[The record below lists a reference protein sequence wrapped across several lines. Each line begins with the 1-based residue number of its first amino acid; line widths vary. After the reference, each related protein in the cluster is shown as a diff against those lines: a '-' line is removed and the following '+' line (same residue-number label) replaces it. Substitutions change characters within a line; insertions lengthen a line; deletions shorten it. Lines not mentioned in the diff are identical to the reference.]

1 LTYKASLAYFCS
13 AKESFYFHPIF
24 PLYQSEFS
32 SVIIS
37 RGDNHLV
44 INLFTEGGLLAMN
57 TSVFSSHRRF
67 LFMLTAFALGFAL
80 VACGGG
86 NKKKDKAAEEKG
98 SLSRTYKIVDE
109 QGRNSGTLTLDPAGG
124 AELRDADGNLL
135 RKFSPPGA
143 PAEVKPAEVKPEE
156 APATQ

>member
-1 LTYKASLAYFCS
+1 
-13 AKESFYFHPIF
+13 
-24 PLYQSEFS
+24 
-32 SVIIS
+32 
-37 RGDNHLV
+37 
-44 INLFTEGGLLAMN
+44 MN
-57 TSVFSSHRRF
+57 TSVFCSHRRF
-67 LFMLTAFALGFAL
+67 LFILAAFALGFAL

-86 NKKKDKAAEEKG
+86 KKKKDVAEEKG

-156 APATQ
+156 APAEMKPQ